1 MTNSKSSN
9 NEVNF
14 RRYGATPHIAH
25 QDIKD
30 LKNLDP
36 NFIDHFIV
44 SAQTNAS
51 QTNLPAIIQDIKDN
65 PDDYVAEPFDSNAN
79 LIYKK

>member
-1 MTNSKSSN
+1 MSNSKSSN

-14 RRYGATPHIAH
+14 SRYGATPHIAH

-44 SAQTNAS
+44 SAQTN
-51 QTNLPAIIQDIKDN
+51 LPAIIQDIKDN